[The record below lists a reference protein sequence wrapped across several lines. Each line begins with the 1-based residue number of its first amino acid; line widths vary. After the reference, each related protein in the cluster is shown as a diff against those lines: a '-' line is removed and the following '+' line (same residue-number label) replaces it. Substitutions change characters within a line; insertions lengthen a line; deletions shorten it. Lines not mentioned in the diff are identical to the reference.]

1 MNRCKFYKLKH
12 YLTCYEAIEYLEYLA
27 GGKITGHDLLSL
39 VRSDAHG
46 VSLRAHILID
56 DLQPEYV
63 SLLNNISPSD
73 DKLKLWKYAL
83 VIDGFSAIQINNE
96 TWGGLISAFPGDYR
110 TIKALALFPDFT
122 DGSPI
127 GEAYEFEIHK
137 TQPVHQSDSRPLGRN
152 SYGLNLYFLS
162 DDIQS
167 LAKLVSN
174 TEESKKDEEFPQPK
188 HAYKG
193 IQQEELILNTLK
205 ELGYN
210 PESLPKATSAGGAK
224 AQVKKQLDRSP
235 PFEAKTS
242 FDNAWKV
249 LLSREEIKNS

>member
-27 GGKITGHDLLSL
+27 GAKITAHDLLSL
-39 VRSDAHG
+39 VRSDARG

-63 SLLNNISPSD
+63 SLLNNISLSD

-110 TIKALALFPDFT
+110 TITALALFPDFNDDSAT
-122 DGSPI
+122 
-127 GEAYEFEIHK
+127 GEAYEFKIHK
-137 TQPVHQSDSRPLGRN
+137 TQPVHPADIRPLGREE
-152 SYGLNLYFLS
+152 YGLNLYFLS

-167 LAKLVSN
+167 LAKLVN
-174 TEESKKDEEFPQPK
+174 DTEESKYEAPPRPA
-188 HAYKG
+188 HTYKG
-193 IQQEELILNTLK
+193 IQQEELILSTLK

-224 AQVKKQLDRSP
+224 AQVKKQLDRRP

-249 LLSREEIKNS
+249 LLSREQIKNS